1 MIYLYTQ
8 TACICVLFLQKGGH
22 STMDMTMI
30 MDILR
35 KLLAFVKSLLE
46 KVGLGGLLEDF
57 TF

>member
-1 MIYLYTQ
+1 
-8 TACICVLFLQKGGH
+8 
-22 STMDMTMI
+22 MDMTMI